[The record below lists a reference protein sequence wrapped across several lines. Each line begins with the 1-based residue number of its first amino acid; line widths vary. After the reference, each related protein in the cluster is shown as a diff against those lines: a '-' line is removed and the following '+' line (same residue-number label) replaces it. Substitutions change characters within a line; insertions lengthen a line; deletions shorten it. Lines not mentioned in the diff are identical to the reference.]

1 MHFTGCAGQSFGA
14 FLAPGVTFELVGEAN
29 DFVGKGLSGGK
40 IIVRPPD
47 HISYVPSDNVIAGNV
62 IGYGATSGSIFLHGQ
77 AGERFAIRNSG
88 AKMVV
93 EGIGDHGCE
102 YMTGGRVAVLGKVGV
117 NFAAG
122 MTGGLAYVYDADNN
136 FDQKC
141 NLGGVDLET
150 VMPHSADEA
159 ELLQLIYEHYMATR
173 SRRAYDLLNN
183 WPEERQIHQGI
194 PGGIPACPGHAFLKE
209 ACGSFLLFGVRQG
222 PPRVRRPPFFQRP
235 ACCFMAGHF
244 GAAFPP

>member
-1 MHFTGCAGQSFGA
+1 M
-14 FLAPGVTFELVGEAN
+14 
-29 DFVGKGLSGGK
+29 
-40 IIVRPPD
+40 
-47 HISYVPSDNVIAGNV
+47 
-62 IGYGATSGSIFLHGQ
+62 
-77 AGERFAIRNSG
+77 
-88 AKMVV
+88 

-141 NLGGVDLET
+141 NLGSVDLET

-183 WPEERQIHQGI
+183 WPEERGKFIKVFPVEYRH
-194 PGGIPACPGHAFLKE
+194 ALAMAHAFLKE
-209 ACGSFLLFGVRQG
+209 ACSSFLLFGVRQG
-222 PPRVRRPPFFQRP
+222 PPRVRRPPFFDRP
-235 ACCFMAGHF
+235 VCRFMAGHV
-244 GAAFPP
+244 GAAFPA

>member
-1 MHFTGCAGQSFGA
+1 MKFGPRGLAEDTLTVHFTGCAGQSFGA

-62 IGYGATSGSIFLHGQ
+62 IGYGATSGGIFLHGQ

-141 NLGGVDLET
+141 NLGSVDLET

-183 WPEERQIHQGI
+183 WPEERGKFIKVF
-194 PGGIPACPGHAFLKE
+194 PVEYRHAL
-209 ACGSFLLFGVRQG
+209 AMHS
-222 PPRVRRPPFFQRP
+222 
-235 ACCFMAGHF
+235 
-244 GAAFPP
+244 